1 MIYIEARL
9 SRLCARERAGRAAR
23 GDEGGIMGL
32 ETNELPPR
40 EAMEYDVV
48 VVGAGP
54 AGLSAAIRLK
64 QVSPDLSVVVIE
76 KGSEPGAHILSG
88 AVIDPIGLDRLLPGW
103 REKAECPL
111 KTQVHADHFYLF
123 TQTSAV
129 PLPNFLMPRLM
140 SNHGNFVGSLGNVV
154 RFLAQEAE
162 ALGVEIYPGFAG
174 AEILYGDAGEVLG
187 VATGDMGIA
196 KDGRL
201 KDSFTRG
208 MELRGKYTLFAEGAR
223 GSLTKQ
229 LLAKFAL
236 DEACEPQKFGIG
248 FKELWRIPKEKH
260 EAGKVQHSFGWPL
273 DPDTGGGSFL
283 YHFDEDLV
291 SIGFVVHLN
300 YSNPTLSP
308 FDEFQRFKTHP
319 LVAAE
324 LEGGER
330 LSYGARALTEGG
342 WQSVPKLTFPGG
354 ALVGCA
360 AGFMNLPRIK
370 GSHNAVLSGV
380 LAAENVAKALAE
392 GRAHDEVGAY
402 DAAWRT
408 SEIGRDL
415 KPVRNVKPLWSKYGL
430 YAGVALGALDMWTNS
445 LFRFSFFGTLGH
457 GMPDCATLKPLSEV
471 TPKSYPK
478 LSGKTVF
485 DKLSSVFVSNTNH
498 EEDQPSHLRL
508 ADPAIPI
515 RENLPRYGEPARLYC
530 PAAVYEVVYADE
542 AAKRDPRFVVN
553 AQNCVHCKTCDI
565 KDPAQNIT
573 WVPPEGGGGP
583 NYPNM

>member
-1 MIYIEARL
+1 
-9 SRLCARERAGRAAR
+9 
-23 GDEGGIMGL
+23 MGS
-32 ETNELPPR
+32 EITELPPR
-40 EAMEYDVV
+40 EGMDYDVV
-48 VVGAGP
+48 IVGAGP

-88 AVIDPIGLDRLLPGW
+88 AVIDPVGLDRLLPDW
-103 REKAECPL
+103 RKNDACPL
-111 KTQVHADHFYLF
+111 KTQVHEDSFFLF
-123 TQTSAV
+123 SETGAIR
-129 PLPNFLMPRLM
+129 LPNFLMPKLM
-140 SNHGNFVGSLGNVV
+140 NNHGNFVGSLGNVV
-154 RFLAQEAE
+154 RFLAAEAE
-162 ALGVEIYPGFAG
+162 GLGVEIYPGFAG
-174 AEILYGDAGEVLG
+174 AEILYGDKGEVQG

-196 KDGRL
+196 KDGHI

-229 LLAKFAL
+229 ILAKYAL
-236 DEACEPQKFGIG
+236 DKNSEPQKFGIG
-248 FKELWRIPKEKH
+248 FKELWRIKKEKH
-260 EAGKVQHSFGWPL
+260 KAGLVQHSFGWPL

-308 FDEFQRFKTHP
+308 FDEFQRFKAHP
-319 LVAAE
+319 KVAPT

-342 WQSVPKLTFPGG
+342 WQSVPKLVFPGG
-354 ALVGCA
+354 ALIGCA
-360 AGFMNLPRIK
+360 AGFMNVPRIK
-370 GSHNAVLSGV
+370 GSHNAVLSGIQ
-380 LAAENVAKALAE
+380 AAEAVAKALAD
-392 GRAHDEVGAY
+392 GRAHDEVTEY
-402 DAAWRT
+402 DKGWRA

-415 KPVRNVKPLWSKYGL
+415 KPVRNVKPLWSKYGT
-430 YAGVALGALDMWTNS
+430 YIGASLGGLDMWTNE
-445 LFRFSFFGTLGH
+445 LFGFSFFGTQKH
-457 GMPDCATLKPLSEV
+457 GKPDYASLKPLAEV
-471 TPKSYPK
+471 TPKTYPK
-478 LSGKTVF
+478 LSAKTVF

-498 EEDQPSHLRL
+498 EEDQPAHLKL
-508 ADPAIPI
+508 TDPTIPV

-530 PAAVYEVVYADE
+530 PAGVYEVVYADE
-542 AAKRDPRFVVN
+542 AARTDPRFVIN